1 MLPYFPKDIQINTL
15 DYYDLKKNIHQ
26 NDNHYFDTTLF
37 VLTTTSLPDD
47 FNIPNINIYD
57 LLDAKGEQ
65 KLTKLLTP
73 YLKSDVIDDLNQELL
88 RFFSIEGVSERL
100 SFLNPKIII
109 KEVETVIYKY
119 ESYYNLKL
127 DGKVKLNLYMHIA
140 LMIERLMVRKSQKM
154 PEIKPTDWFVQEPVS
169 SQ

>member
-1 MLPYFPKDIQINTL
+1 MLRVNR
-15 DYYDLKKNIHQ
+15 NWRNCWCH
-26 NDNHYFDTTLF
+26 
-37 VLTTTSLPDD
+37 
-47 FNIPNINIYD
+47 
-57 LLDAKGEQ
+57 
-65 KLTKLLTP
+65 
-73 YLKSDVIDDLNQELL
+73 YLKADAIDNLNQELL

-140 LMIERLMVRKSQKM
+140 LMIRKAPKV
-154 PEIKPTDWFVQEPVS
+154 PEITPTKDEQEFISISKSIFQPLELKYNVEVNDYELS
-169 SQ
+169 LMYEVFKTLF